1 MVRKKEEIQLLEKI
15 DGVEKT
21 MEQRKQKQYWLGKKI
36 KKALLD

>member
-21 MEQRKQKQYWLGKKI
+21 MEKAETVLALKKI
-36 KKALLD
+36 NPESFA